1 MTMDTQD
8 ESLIFDFKTQQN
20 TTNWLVINDGV
31 MGGLS
36 KGNISM
42 NDTENGL
49 FSGSVTTE
57 NNGGFSSVKYG
68 FSKKDISRFKSVKM
82 RVKGDG
88 KTYQFRMKSDQS
100 KEYSYVNEFQTSGD
114 WETITLQFADFYASF
129 RGNKLG
135 IPNYNGKLMEEVRFL
150 IGNKRKEDFVL
161 EIERI
166 WLE

>member
-1 MTMDTQD
+1 MDTQD
-8 ESLIFDFKTQQN
+8 ESLIFDFKTRQN
-20 TTNWLVINDGV
+20 TTDWLVVNDGV

-36 KGNISM
+36 KANMSM
-42 NDTENGL
+42 SEVGNGL

-68 FSKKDISRFKSVKM
+68 FSKRDVSGFKSIKI
-82 RVKGDG
+82 RIKGDG
-88 KTYQFRMKSDQS
+88 KPYQFRIKSDHT
-100 KEYSYVNEFQTSGD
+100 KEYSYVNTFQTTAD
-114 WETITLQFADFYASF
+114 WETITLPFADFHASY

-150 IGNKRKEDFVL
+150 IGNKRNEDFAL

>member
-1 MTMDTQD
+1 MDTQD

-20 TTNWLVINDGV
+20 TTNWLVVNDGV

-36 KGNISM
+36 KGSMSM
-42 NDTENGL
+42 NDAGNGL

-68 FSKKDISRFKSVKM
+68 FSIKDVSRFKSVKL

-88 KTYQFRMKSDQS
+88 KTYQFRMKSDQT

-114 WETITLQFADFYASF
+114 WEIITLPFADFHGSF

-150 IGNKRKEDFVL
+150 IGNKRKEDFAL